1 MANEV
6 ANIAINA
13 TLTGSK
19 DSGLGTVK
27 DAVSVSGLGINK
39 SGAGIKYY
47 HSDGVLGNPE
57 VLVLNDAS
65 INDAFGDSI
74 TFLTIF
80 AIFIKNNSGNT
91 LQIGAGANPIDIF
104 GDKVTDTF
112 ELVDD
117 GSFVYLNPTGLVL
130 GADDTLTITGSA
142 GAADIII
149 IGSTS

>member
-13 TLTGSK
+13 NLSADK

-27 DAVSVSGLGINK
+27 DKVGRSGLGMSK
-39 SGAGIKYY
+39 TGGRYY

-65 INDAFGDSI
+65 LNDAFGVSI
-74 TFLTIF
+74 SFLVLYGIY
-80 AIFIKNNSGNT
+80 IKNNSGDT
-91 LQIGAGANPIDIF
+91 LQIGAGANPVNIF

-112 ELVDD
+112 ELVD
-117 GSFVYLNPTGLVL
+117 GGTFLYLNPTGLTL
-130 GADDTLTITGSA
+130 GTDDTLTITGSA

-149 IGSTS
+149 IGAE

>member
-6 ANIAINA
+6 ANIALNA
-13 TLTGSK
+13 TLTGNK

-27 DAVSVSGLGINK
+27 DKVSLAGLGMSK
-39 SGAGIKYY
+39 TGASAKYY

-65 INDAFGDSI
+65 MSDAFGDSI
-74 TFLTIF
+74 SFLTLH
-80 AIFIKNNSGNT
+80 AVYIKNNSGDV
-91 LQIGAGANPIDIF
+91 LQIGAGANAINIF

-112 ELVDD
+112 ELVD
-117 GSFVYLNPTGLVL
+117 GGTFLYLNPTGLTL

-149 IGSTS
+149 IGAE

>member
-6 ANIAINA
+6 ANIAINV
-13 TLTGSK
+13 TMTGNK

-27 DAVSVSGLGINK
+27 DAVSLSGLGISK

-47 HSDGVLGNPE
+47 HDNGNLGNPE
-57 VLVLNDAS
+57 VLVLNDGS
-65 INDAFGDSI
+65 INDAFGDAI
-74 TFLTIF
+74 TFLTLH
-80 AIFIKNNSGNT
+80 AIFIKNNSGAT

-104 GDKVTDTF
+104 GTMATDTF
-112 ELVDD
+112 ELVD
-117 GSFVYLNPTGLVL
+117 GGTFVYLNPTGLTL
-130 GADDTLTITGSA
+130 GANDTLTITGSA

>member
-1 MANEV
+1 MANEA

-13 TLTGSK
+13 TMTGDK

-27 DAVSVSGLGINK
+27 DTVSLSGLGISKTGGNTN
-39 SGAGIKYY
+39 YY
-47 HSDGVLGNPE
+47 HSDGNLGNPE

-65 INDAFGDSI
+65 MDDAFGVGI
-74 TFLTIF
+74 TFLTLY
-80 AIFIKNNSGNT
+80 AIYIKNNSGNT

-104 GDKVTDTF
+104 GDKAADTF
-112 ELVDD
+112 ELVD
-117 GSFVYLNPTGLVL
+117 GGTFVYLNPTGLTL

-149 IGSTS
+149 IGAE

>member
-13 TLTGSK
+13 ILSGDK

-27 DAVSVSGLGINK
+27 DKVSLSGLGMTK
-39 SGAGIKYY
+39 SGGTIKYY
-47 HSDGVLGNPE
+47 HSDSNLGNPE

-65 INDAFGDSI
+65 IDDAFGVGI
-74 TFLTIF
+74 TFLTLH
-80 AIFIKNNSGNT
+80 AIYIKNNSGNV
-91 LQIGAGANPIDIF
+91 LQVGAGANPIDIF

-112 ELVDD
+112 ELID
-117 GSFVYLNPTGLVL
+117 GGTFIYLNPTGLTL
-130 GADDTLTITGSA
+130 GTDDTLTITGSA

-149 IGSTS
+149 IGAE

>member
-13 TLTGSK
+13 TLTANK

-27 DAVSVSGLGINK
+27 DLASLAGLGMNK
-39 SGAGIKYY
+39 TGGTIKYY
-47 HSDGVLGNPE
+47 HTDGVLGNPE

-65 INDAFGDSI
+65 INDAFGDGI
-74 TFLTIF
+74 TFLTLHGIY
-80 AIFIKNNSGNT
+80 IKNNSGDT
-91 LQIGAGANPIDIF
+91 LQIGAGANPVDIF
-104 GDKVTDTF
+104 GDKASDTF
-112 ELVDD
+112 ELPD
-117 GSFVYLNPTGLVL
+117 GCTFIYLNPTGLTL

-149 IGSTS
+149 IGAE

>member
-13 TLTGSK
+13 NLTANK
-19 DSGLGTVK
+19 DSGLGSVK
-27 DAVSVSGLGINK
+27 DAVSLAGLGMSKTGGAIN
-39 SGAGIKYY
+39 YY
-47 HSDGVLGNPE
+47 HSDGNLGNPE

-65 INDAFGDSI
+65 LEDAFGDGI
-74 TFLTIF
+74 TFLTLYGIY
-80 AIFIKNNSGNT
+80 IKNNSGAT
-91 LQIGAGANPIDIF
+91 VQIGAGANPIDIF

-112 ELVDD
+112 ELVD
-117 GSFVYLNPTGLVL
+117 GGTFIYLNPTGLTL

-149 IGSTS
+149 IGAE

>member
-13 TLTGSK
+13 TLTGNK

-27 DAVSVSGLGINK
+27 DTVSLANLGLNK
-39 SGAGIKYY
+39 SAGAGKYY
-47 HSDGVLGNPE
+47 HSDGNLGNPE

-65 INDAFGDSI
+65 MNDAFGDGI
-74 TFLTIF
+74 TFLVIH
-80 AIFIKNNSGNT
+80 AIYIRNNSGNT

-112 ELVDD
+112 ELVD
-117 GSFVYLNPTGLVL
+117 GGIFVYLNPTGLTL

-149 IGSTS
+149 FGSE

>member
-13 TLTGSK
+13 TLTGNK
-19 DSGLGTVK
+19 DSGLGSVK
-27 DAVSVSGLGINK
+27 DAVSLSSLGISK
-39 SGAGIKYY
+39 SGGTIKFY
-47 HSDGVLGNPE
+47 HSDGALGNPE

-65 INDAFGDSI
+65 MEDAFGDGI
-74 TFLTIF
+74 TFLTLH
-80 AIFIKNNSGNT
+80 AVFIRNNSGNT

-104 GDKVTDTF
+104 GDKVADTF
-112 ELVDD
+112 ELVD
-117 GSFVYLNPTGLVL
+117 GGTFIYLNPTGLTL

-149 IGSTS
+149 IGAE

>member
-6 ANIAINA
+6 ANIAINVTMTA
-13 TLTGSK
+13 NK

-27 DAVSVSGLGINK
+27 DAVSLAGLGISK
-39 SGAGIKYY
+39 TGGAVNYY

-57 VLVLNDAS
+57 VLVLNDGT
-65 INDAFGDSI
+65 IDDAFGVGI
-74 TFLTIF
+74 TFLTIY

-91 LQIGAGANPIDIF
+91 VQIGAGANPIDIF
-104 GDKVTDTF
+104 GDKAADTF

-117 GSFVYLNPTGLVL
+117 GTFIYLNPTGLTL
-130 GADDTLTITGSA
+130 GSDDTLTITGSA

-149 IGSTS
+149 IGAE

>member
-13 TLTGSK
+13 NLSEDK

-27 DAVSVSGLGINK
+27 DKVALSGLGINK
-39 SGAGIKYY
+39 TGVKHY

-65 INDAFGDSI
+65 MGDAFGAGIS
-74 TFLTIF
+74 FLTIF
-80 AIFIKNNSGNT
+80 AIYIKNNSGNT

-112 ELVDD
+112 ELIDD
-117 GSFVYLNPTGLVL
+117 GTFIYLNPTGLTL

-149 IGSTS
+149 IGAE

>member
-6 ANIAINA
+6 ANIAVNA
-13 TLTGSK
+13 TLTGSQ

-27 DAVSVSGLGINK
+27 DAVSVSGLGISK
-39 SGAGIKYY
+39 SGAGVKYY

-65 INDAFGDSI
+65 MTDAFGN
-74 TFLTIF
+74 TLTLLTLF
-80 AIFIKNNSGNT
+80 AIFIKNNSGST
-91 LQIGAGANPIDIF
+91 LQIGAGANPLDIF
-104 GDKVTDTF
+104 GDKAADTF
-112 ELVDD
+112 ELVD
-117 GSFVYLNPTGLVL
+117 GGTFMYLNPTGLTL